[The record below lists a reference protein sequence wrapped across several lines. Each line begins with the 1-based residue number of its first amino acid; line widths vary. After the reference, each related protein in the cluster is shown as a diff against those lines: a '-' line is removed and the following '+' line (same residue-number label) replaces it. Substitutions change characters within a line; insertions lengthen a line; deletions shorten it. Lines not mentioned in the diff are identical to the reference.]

1 MNKPY
6 RMMSQRLGVLGTG
19 VALPGRPVTNEDM
32 IDFVSLGTRGHRAE
46 FVKAIADRLGV
57 YQRYLVRDLA
67 APRELPRPGDTNPE
81 LCERAVRGAL
91 DQAGLAVG
99 DIDLLIGHTT
109 SPHTLLPPNISWV
122 ADRLGYPGQYL
133 ELRQACTGF
142 ANALMIASSMLATRA
157 ADCVCIVGSET
168 GSVLFD
174 MEEAVSDRNQLVNAA
189 QMGDGASAVLLCRDP
204 GDGDGTGVIEHVYF
218 GTLGLGKPS
227 GFSLATG
234 GSSRPAN
241 LAQTGSTGFHND
253 YNLAREQGLELFVR
267 GCEALKSVGLDE
279 PRVTRYLTH
288 QANGRMAEV
297 LSPLLGIPEKK
308 FHNCAAHHGNTG
320 SASTWIGLH
329 LVREQRV
336 LEPGQVL
343 GVLGAEATKFMYGG
357 FSYTEG
363 RRADAGQDAD
373 APEAPLPAE
382 AEAIPCV

>member
-1 MNKPY
+1 MSTPY
-6 RMMSQRLGVLGTG
+6 RMISERLGVLGTG
-19 VALPGRPVTNEDM
+19 VALPGRPVSNEDM

-57 YQRYLVRDLA
+57 YQRYLVRDLT

-81 LCERAVRGAL
+81 LCARAVRGAL
-91 DQAGLAVG
+91 DQAGLAVS

-109 SPHTLLPPNISWV
+109 SPHTLLPPNVSWV
-122 ADRLGYPGQYL
+122 ADQLGYTGQYM

-142 ANALMIASSMLATRA
+142 ANALMIAGSMLATRA

-174 MEEAVSDRNQLVNAA
+174 IEEAVSDRNQLVNAA
-189 QMGDGASAVLLCRDP
+189 QMGDGAAAVLLCRDP
-204 GDGDGTGVIEHVYF
+204 GDATPFIDNVYF

-241 LAQTGSTGFHND
+241 LAAGSTGFHND
-253 YNLAREQGLELFVR
+253 YNLAREEGLDLFVR
-267 GCEALKSVGLDE
+267 GFEALRSVGLDE
-279 PRVTRYLTH
+279 PQVTRYLTH

-297 LSPLLGIPEKK
+297 LSPVLGIPEKK

-363 RRADAGQDAD
+363 TQVGSDRRAASESGAQ
-373 APEAPLPAE
+373 EVS
-382 AEAIPCV
+382 CV